1 MKIRWSFALLVL
13 VCAVAL
19 PLSAGSLSPC
29 DAQAGNLVVNC
40 GFETGDFSGWTT
52 GGNFGATGVTSGPF
66 YAYSVANSGTYY
78 AVLGPVGSDGILS
91 QTLTTNPGDSY
102 TVSFYL
108 DAVGDGT
115 SDFSAYWNTDVLMSV
130 GNPNTG
136 DVWTQYLFT
145 VIGTGSDTIQLNF
158 RDDPAYIA
166 LDDIVVLD
174 AGTAIPEPGSL
185 GLLISGLAV
194 VILARRRR
202 RA

>member
-13 VCAVAL
+13 VCAAAL
-19 PLSAGSLSPC
+19 PLSAGSLAPC
-29 DAQAGNLVVNC
+29 DSQPGNLVANC

-52 GGNFGATGVTSGPF
+52 GGNFGATGVASDF
-66 YAYSVANSGTYY
+66 YAYSGANSGTYFAY
-78 AVLGPVGSDGILS
+78 LGPVGSDGILS

-145 VIGTGSDTIQLNF
+145 VTGTGSDTIQLNF

-166 LDDIVVLD
+166 LDDVVVLD

-202 RA
+202 A

>member
-13 VCAVAL
+13 VCAAAL
-19 PLSAGSLSPC
+19 PLSAGSVSLC

-52 GGNFGATGVTSGPF
+52 GGNFAFTSVQNGP
-66 YAYSVANSGTYY
+66 YYDYPGPNSGTYY
-78 AVLGPVGSDGILS
+78 AVFGPVGSDGTLS

-108 DAVGDGT
+108 DAVGDVT

-166 LDDIVVLD
+166 LDDVVVLD